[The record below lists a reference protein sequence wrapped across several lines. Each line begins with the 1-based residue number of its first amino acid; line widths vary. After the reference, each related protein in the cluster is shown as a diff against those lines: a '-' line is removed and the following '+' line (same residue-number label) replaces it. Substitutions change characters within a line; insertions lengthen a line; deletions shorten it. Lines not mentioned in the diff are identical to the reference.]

1 MTAAPSATGG
11 LDPDAY
17 AEWRV
22 SSIGSITEA
31 LERRLVV
38 ELLGE
43 VAGRDVL
50 DVGCGDGALA
60 VALAR
65 RGGRMVAV
73 DASAAMIAGARRRAE
88 EGGADILLCR
98 AEADRLPF
106 GPARFD
112 RVIAIAVLCFIE
124 DAVPS
129 FAEMA
134 RVLRPGGRLVIG
146 ELGKWSTWAAS
157 RRVRAWLG
165 STLWRAGRFRRAAE
179 LRRLATGAGL
189 AVTAVRG
196 AIFYPR
202 SAVAARLLAP
212 LDSRLGRLTTLGAA
226 FVAMVAE
233 KAPGDHSP
241 AFAAHGGAQNTFD
254 IIPTCD

>member
-17 AEWRV
+17 AEWRA

-31 LERRLVV
+31 LECRLVGD
-38 ELLGE
+38 LLGE

-65 RGGRMVAV
+65 QGGRVVAV
-73 DASAAMIAGARRRAE
+73 DPSAAMIAGARRRAE
-88 EGGADILLCR
+88 EGGANILLCR
-98 AEADRLPF
+98 AEAERLPF
-106 GPARFD
+106 GSARFD
-112 RVIAIAVLCFIE
+112 RLVAITVLCFIE
-124 DAVPS
+124 DAAPS

-157 RRVRAWLG
+157 RRARSWLG
-165 STLWRAGRFRRAAE
+165 SALWRAGRFRGAAE

-196 AIFYPR
+196 AVFYPR
-202 SAVAARLLAP
+202 CAAAARWMAP
-212 LDSRLGRLTTLGAA
+212 HDARLGARTTFGAA
-226 FVAMVAE
+226 FVAMAAE
-233 KAPGDHSP
+233 KAKVGD
-241 AFAAHGGAQNTFD
+241 AFTSACRGE
-254 IIPTCD
+254 